1 MDNIRH
7 IPSLQGLQA
16 LVEVADSGS
25 FTQAAQTLCL
35 TQSAVSRK
43 IQQLESHFGVPMFV
57 RTSRSLRLTPEG
69 EQVLAEGPLQVISEE
84 MGGPGT
90 FDSPIDIST
99 LPAGPPIRLALL
111 DLSAADGSILAMD
124 SVALVVK

>member
-7 IPSLQGLQA
+7 MPSLQGLQA

-43 IQQLESHFGVPMFV
+43 IQQLESHY
-57 RTSRSLRLTPEG
+57 
-69 EQVLAEGPLQVISEE
+69 
-84 MGGPGT
+84 GT
-90 FDSPIDIST
+90 
-99 LPAGPPIRLALL
+99 
-111 DLSAADGSILAMD
+111 
-124 SVALVVK
+124 

>member
-1 MDNIRH
+1 MDNIHH

-57 RTSRSLRLTPEG
+57 RTSRSLG
-69 EQVLAEGPLQVISEE
+69 EAARISDLDQCLQALQRRNVANVIHAFTEY
-84 MGGPGT
+84 
-90 FDSPIDIST
+90 
-99 LPAGPPIRLALL
+99 LN
-111 DLSAADGSILAMD
+111 DLIT
-124 SVALVVK
+124 LVVVVKSL